1 MTKVIGLTGGIASGK
16 STVAAQLR
24 QAGLV
29 VLDADQVARAV
40 VQKTV
45 PPASADPGLRTS
57 NLKDGS
63 LNRAKLGQLVFS
75 DPAARKQ
82 VDAITQ
88 PLIRQVFE
96 ASLAALKRL
105 GVPLVVLDVPCC
117 WKPATN
123 AIAIRWWSSRLTAY
137 PTAPFDGP

>member
-40 VQKTV
+40 VQKD
-45 PPASADPGLRTS
+45 SPGLLALTRAFGRQI
-57 NLKDGS
+57 LKPDGS

-75 DPAARKQ
+75 DSAARKQ
-82 VDAITQ
+82 VDAITH

-105 GVPLVVLDVPCC
+105 GVPLVVLDVPLLLEAGYQRYCDQVVV
-117 WKPATN
+117 K
-123 AIAIRWWSSRLTAY
+123 
-137 PTAPFDGP
+137 F